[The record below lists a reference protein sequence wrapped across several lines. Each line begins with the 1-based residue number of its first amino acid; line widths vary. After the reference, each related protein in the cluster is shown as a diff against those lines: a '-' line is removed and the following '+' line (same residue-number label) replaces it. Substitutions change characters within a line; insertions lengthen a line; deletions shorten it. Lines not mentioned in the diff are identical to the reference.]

1 MYFIA
6 TDYDGDVHCDDH
18 SEMVAPQL
26 SDLGE
31 VLKAVQ
37 GGNDNLFLPF
47 ADSFDMFNEVLYQ
60 EVNNP
65 RIDVE
70 FSQNVL
76 PYRKK
81 SAIIKTSGADDF
93 NESDHPRDENG
104 QFTEG
109 GGGSGGQSGE
119 PKGFSIGSKSD
130 LDAAVKSGRAKM
142 KLKASAQ
149 SKHHAG
155 SKKYNDAVAQ
165 GKKVSTL
172 SIPDEE
178 VQSLVTSK
186 SGTGTVYVNR
196 KTGQLKETIDCGKP
210 VGEYVS
216 MSGKKSQTTRLTVH
230 HSKDGYHA
238 VPASSGGKP
247 NEQ

>member
-1 MYFIA
+1 
-6 TDYDGDVHCDDH
+6 
-18 SEMVAPQL
+18 
-26 SDLGE
+26 
-31 VLKAVQ
+31 
-37 GGNDNLFLPF
+37 
-47 ADSFDMFNEVLYQ
+47 
-60 EVNNP
+60 
-65 RIDVE
+65 
-70 FSQNVL
+70 
-76 PYRKK
+76 
-81 SAIIKTSGADDF
+81 
-93 NESDHPRDENG
+93 
-104 QFTEG
+104 
-109 GGGSGGQSGE
+109 
-119 PKGFSIGSKSD
+119 
-130 LDAAVKSGRAKM
+130 M

-149 SKHHAG
+149 SKYQAG